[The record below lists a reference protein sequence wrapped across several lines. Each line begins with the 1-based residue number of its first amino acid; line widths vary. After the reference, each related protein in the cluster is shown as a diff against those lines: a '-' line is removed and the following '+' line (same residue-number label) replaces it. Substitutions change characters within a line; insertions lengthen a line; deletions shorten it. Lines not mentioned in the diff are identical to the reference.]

1 MVSMSAESTP
11 RGRPRDETVDTRIF
25 EAVFHLIE
33 DVGVRSVTI
42 DAIAGGAGVSK
53 ATIYRRWA
61 SKEDVIVDAIASL
74 VTPVLLP
81 ETGDIRE
88 VLIAAMKRLQAL
100 LSSTAAGAVF
110 PWLIGEIASGSE
122 VGRRYAEAAVRPPR
136 RLIATLIAQA
146 IESGRL
152 RQDLDVQLA
161 LDMVT
166 GPVLLRRL
174 LGDGEPV
181 GEEFIDLILDAW
193 APRSGVAG

>member
-1 MVSMSAESTP
+1 MSAESTT
-11 RGRPRDETVDTRIF
+11 RGRPRDETVDARIF
-25 EAVFHLIE
+25 EAVLHLIE
-33 DVGVRSVTI
+33 EVGVRSVTI
-42 DAIAGGAGVSK
+42 DAIAREAGVSK

-61 SKEDVIVDAIASL
+61 SKDDVIVDAIASL

-193 APRSGVAG
+193 APRSRVAG